1 MIRALAIG
9 SILGCLLT
17 MFFIDLDH
25 QTGATYAIAVGV
37 FLLVLTLAPK
47 ADHEA
52 PNRP

>member
-1 MIRALAIG
+1 MIRGLAIG
-9 SILGCLLT
+9 GVVGCMLT
-17 MFFIDLDH
+17 MFFMDLGE
-25 QTGATYAIAVGV
+25 QARATYAIAVGV